1 MILKDIATAMRR
13 IRKYKITPKEQR
25 EIIDGIYAVA
35 IKESQILFGFLYGSF
50 LSELSFRDIDLGVF
64 VRDLDTSSY
73 WDYECKISQQIE
85 DAIPSS
91 FPVETKVIN
100 NAPLSFC
107 FNVIRGKLLFTR
119 DEDLLLAFVTRTAKK
134 YLDSAPL
141 IHKYMRE
148 AMT

>member
-1 MILKDIATAMRR
+1 
-13 IRKYKITPKEQR
+13 
-25 EIIDGIYAVA
+25 
-35 IKESQILFGFLYGSF
+35 
-50 LSELSFRDIDLGVF
+50 LSEPSFQDIDLGIF
-64 VRDLDTSSY
+64 VSNTDTSAY

-107 FNVIRGKLLFTR
+107 FNVIRGKLLFAR
-119 DEDLLLAFVTRTAKK
+119 DEDLLVDFMKRTAKK

-148 AMT
+148 AMA